1 MKHTV
6 RFLFL
11 SLTLASPTLYAEG
24 EGIESGSTA
33 VATHADSQVSQQHH
47 GHSGPV
53 VPHSGHSG
61 AVVPYGTHHKVE
73 VKQSK
78 KGTVKGK
85 KSRLYG
91 RKHRHMI
98 KAYQEHWNKGLANL
112 NQYLGTIKSEK
123 NRKAILDHAQK
134 HHGPDAPIT
143 QAIKQYYDSNPPT
156 KK

>member
-33 VATHADSQVSQQHH
+33 VATHADSQVSQQHS
-47 GHSGPV
+47 HSGAV

-98 KAYQEHWNKGLANL
+98 KAYQEHWNKGQADL

-123 NRKAILDHAQK
+123 DRKAILDHAKK
-134 HHGPDAPIT
+134 HHGQDAPIT
-143 QAIKQYYDSNPPT
+143 KTIEQYYQQHRLPP